1 MNIKDAMA
9 SGGALMTGAA
19 LLIGTFIGDTAH
31 PYDRAYDQV
40 APSSPAVEERICPDG
55 WDATSVTD
63 HVFLQTC
70 ARGGWVVVLLP
81 DGSADYGL
89 NTADPSAAPVEPD
102 EVPGWE

>member
-1 MNIKDAMA
+1 
-9 SGGALMTGAA
+9 MTGAA
-19 LLIGTFIGDTAH
+19 LLIGSFIGDTAH

-40 APSSPAVEERICPDG
+40 APESPAVEDNICPDG

-70 ARGGWVVVLLP
+70 ARNGWVVVLRE